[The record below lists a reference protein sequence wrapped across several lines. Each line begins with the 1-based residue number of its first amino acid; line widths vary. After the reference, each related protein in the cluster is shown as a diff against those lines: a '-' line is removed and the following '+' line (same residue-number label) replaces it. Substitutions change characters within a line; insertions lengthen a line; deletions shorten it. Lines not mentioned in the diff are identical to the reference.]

1 MGCSVPSSWGPV
13 RELPCPQHPRRQNRG
28 PTGHAPVGGRQFWCS
43 AWSVVYFVLEPL
55 EPHPCPEVP
64 VPSRVIGAS
73 TGHGVRGSAGLGATR
88 RHLRWPGPSCLRA
101 SVLASWGRPPPSPEA
116 AGLQVAPECHCARCL
131 PRKDPPF
138 GRSLAGDVVKSRC
151 VPGYPRQGLPRP
163 HRAPSAAGDMT
174 FEARS
179 GTGIQVIW
187 VPKR

>member
-1 MGCSVPSSWGPV
+1 MNLKPMVCQAY
-13 RELPCPQHPRRQNRG
+13 LMM
-28 PTGHAPVGGRQFWCS
+28 
-43 AWSVVYFVLEPL
+43 EPL